1 MPQPT
6 VGFIGLGLMGRP
18 MCQNLL
24 KAGFPLVVWNRTASR
39 ADSLVAAGARLAAS
53 PKEAAA
59 AADILITIVS
69 DPPAL
74 EEVLW
79 SSDPKSGGAFASLKK
94 GAIYIDSSTVSPAL
108 ARKIA
113 QASAAAGIHFLD
125 APVTGGTWGA
135 EKGELLF
142 MIGGEAAD
150 LAAARPILSAMG
162 KKLFHLGPNGAGQ
175 TIKLAMNLLLALQ
188 VDAFAE
194 ALALVT
200 GAGFAGEKLTEV
212 MQASM
217 ARASRSILAT
227 RLASLFRPQQ
237 PPAKPTIPSKAL
249 LRRTSTTPPSSN
261 SGKSEGSIWKNDVR
275 ENDAWEISPWIDC
288 KLKEYFLRT
297 SSPQA
302 REFPRRIVAS
312 PMPLPPSPVNASWG
326 PDRGRFLLRPASS
339 KRHPT
344 ILHSSIRTSPFRSP
358 LTATSITA
366 SRYFTRF
373 VSRL

>member
-1 MPQPT
+1 MPQPR
-6 VGFIGLGLMGRP
+6 VSFIGLGLMGRP
-18 MCQNLL
+18 MGHNLL
-24 KAGFPLVVWNRTASR
+24 NAGFPLVVWNRTASR
-39 ADSLVAAGARLAAS
+39 ADCLVAAGARLAAS

-59 AADILITIVS
+59 AADVLITIVS

-79 SSDPKSGGAFASLKK
+79 GSGSNSDGKSGGAFAALKE

-113 QASAAAGIHFLD
+113 EASKAAGIRFLD

-142 MIGGEAAD
+142 MIGGEPETVE
-150 LAAARPILSAMG
+150 AARPVLSAMG

-200 GAGFAGEKLTEV
+200 GAGLAGEKLVEV

-217 ARASRSILAT
+217 ARSGVLDVKAPVMLSGDYQPSFPLRLMHKDLSLA
-227 RLASLFRPQQ
+227 LDLGNQLGIPL
-237 PPAKPTIPSKAL
+237 PAA
-249 LRRTSTTPPSSN
+249 
-261 SGKSEGSIWKNDVR
+261 
-275 ENDAWEISPWIDC
+275 AA
-288 KLKEYFLRT
+288 
-297 SSPQA
+297 A
-302 REFPRRIVAS
+302 REIYNSVK
-312 PMPLPPSPVNASWG
+312 G
-326 PDRGRFLLRPASS
+326 SS
-339 KRHPT
+339 KDN
-344 ILHSSIRTSPFRSP
+344 LDYAAVFK
-358 LTATSITA
+358 
-366 SRYFTRF
+366 YWKK
-373 VSRL
+373 